1 MKQFECSK
9 KDWAL
14 FRNKIAVWQENY
26 INKLNK
32 EYIELLSGDES
43 ASEKFWKLEERIK
56 RDRKHPGVII
66 QMRKSEMIYD
76 IAILMR
82 EGAIGAQDLEG
93 FSEELIAYVQVIQ
106 GRRFD

>member
-1 MKQFECSK
+1 MECSK
-9 KDWAL
+9 KDWTL

-32 EYIELLSGDES
+32 EYIELLSGGES
-43 ASEKFWKLEERIK
+43 ALEKFWKLEERIK

-82 EGAIGAQDLEG
+82 EGVIGTQDLDG
-93 FSEELIAYVQVIQ
+93 FSEELIECVQVIQ
-106 GRRFD
+106 GKRFD

>member
-82 EGAIGAQDLEG
+82 EGVIGTQDLEG
-93 FSEELIAYVQVIQ
+93 FSEELIEHVQVIL
-106 GRRFD
+106 GKRFD

>member
-1 MKQFECSK
+1 MMECSK
-9 KDWAL
+9 KDWML

-82 EGAIGAQDLEG
+82 EGVIGTQDLEG
-93 FSEELIAYVQVIQ
+93 FSEELIEHVQVIL
-106 GRRFD
+106 GKRFD

>member
-43 ASEKFWKLEERIK
+43 ASEKFWRLEERIK

-82 EGAIGAQDLEG
+82 EGVIGAQDLEG